1 MMKNSAPA
9 PSPSGFHPG
18 ERLPLF
24 WLAAACVLG
33 LSWSLTYAFGFLFGE
48 PLPWPA
54 GRLMFA
60 FYGILVYGWALP
72 VLFSRMNGT
81 EGKWTRLA
89 AWCWHGCLVLGL
101 ASIAA
106 GNGSGLLLMPFDWWV
121 CPVFALIAAGM
132 ACAVWSGPLVWPLRL
147 LFCSSAGCMAAALLV
162 LWHTRALSMNGL
174 LDSYSLEAC
183 FSWGIACAA
192 LGAGALRLGL
202 ASGRWFRV
210 LSIWMALV
218 LAAAPLIGGLARL
231 QGFPVPWVLAEAGMA
246 WSWCAATA
254 VVLAALHLWMASGTE
269 SGTWLKTGCSLL
281 ALGAV
286 WNVFAGSMPETA
298 QFSLS
303 SWHEAELWAFLG
315 AGVLMMAGRPP
326 ETGKLSPAW
335 WMLAAGIGGV
345 LLVYAVGVA
354 ASVDVA
360 AFPYAKRAELMSGWV
375 GMSACVHAVA
385 MLLCLAGA
393 LWMWKPDSAGNRINL
408 EPSACFRLWEL
419 PLPWFSWLS
428 RLSCCMRLLLHPWR
442 SSAPFRMRK
451 APVSTPR
458 KGARCAIPR

>member
-9 PSPSGFHPG
+9 PSASGFHPA

-33 LSWSLTYAFGFLFGE
+33 LSWSLAYAFGFLFGE

-81 EGKWTRLA
+81 KGKWTRLA

-106 GNGSGLLLMPFDWWV
+106 GDGSGLLLMPFDWWV
-121 CPVFALIAAGM
+121 CPVFALITAGM

-162 LWHTRALSMNGL
+162 LWHTRTLSMNGL
-174 LDSYSLEAC
+174 LDSSSLEAC
-183 FSWGIACAA
+183 LSWGLACAA

-210 LSIWMALV
+210 LSVWMALV

-231 QGFPVPWVLAEAGMA
+231 RGFPVPWALAEAGMI
-246 WSWCAATA
+246 WSWCAAPA
-254 VVLAALHLWMASGTE
+254 VVLAALYL
-269 SGTWLKTGCSLL
+269 LSLI
-281 ALGAV
+281 
-286 WNVFAGSMPETA
+286 
-298 QFSLS
+298 
-303 SWHEAELWAFLG
+303 H
-315 AGVLMMAGRPP
+315 
-326 ETGKLSPAW
+326 
-335 WMLAAGIGGV
+335 I
-345 LLVYAVGVA
+345 
-354 ASVDVA
+354 
-360 AFPYAKRAELMSGWV
+360 
-375 GMSACVHAVA
+375 
-385 MLLCLAGA
+385 
-393 LWMWKPDSAGNRINL
+393 
-408 EPSACFRLWEL
+408 
-419 PLPWFSWLS
+419 
-428 RLSCCMRLLLHPWR
+428 
-442 SSAPFRMRK
+442 
-451 APVSTPR
+451 
-458 KGARCAIPR
+458 

>member
-1 MMKNSAPA
+1 
-9 PSPSGFHPG
+9 
-18 ERLPLF
+18 
-24 WLAAACVLG
+24 
-33 LSWSLTYAFGFLFGE
+33 
-48 PLPWPA
+48 
-54 GRLMFA
+54 MFA

-218 LAAAPLIGGLARL
+218 LAAAPLVGGLARL
-231 QGFPVPWVLAEAGMA
+231 QGFPVA
-246 WSWCAATA
+246 WGSGHG
-254 VVLAALHLWMASGTE
+254 VVLVCRHGCRAGGSPSVDGLRNGIRDMAENGMLPAGPGGGLE
-269 SGTWLKTGCSLL
+269 RVCRKHAGNGAVFPVLL
-281 ALGAV
+281 A
-286 WNVFAGSMPETA
+286 
-298 QFSLS
+298 
-303 SWHEAELWAFLG
+303 
-315 AGVLMMAGRPP
+315 
-326 ETGKLSPAW
+326 
-335 WMLAAGIGGV
+335 
-345 LLVYAVGVA
+345 
-354 ASVDVA
+354 
-360 AFPYAKRAELMSGWV
+360 
-375 GMSACVHAVA
+375 
-385 MLLCLAGA
+385 
-393 LWMWKPDSAGNRINL
+393 
-408 EPSACFRLWEL
+408 
-419 PLPWFSWLS
+419 
-428 RLSCCMRLLLHPWR
+428 
-442 SSAPFRMRK
+442 
-451 APVSTPR
+451 
-458 KGARCAIPR
+458 